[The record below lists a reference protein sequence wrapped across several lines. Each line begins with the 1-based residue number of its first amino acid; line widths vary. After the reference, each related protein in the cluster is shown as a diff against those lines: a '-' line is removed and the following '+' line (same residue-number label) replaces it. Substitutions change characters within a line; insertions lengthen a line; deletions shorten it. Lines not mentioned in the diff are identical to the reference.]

1 MAEDE
6 NNGERVL
13 ERYGQ
18 RPAAGKYDEYFPR
31 SRNTINDD
39 IGNAGDKK
47 VEEQKPQSSVDEQE
61 HEDESRSAEYGGR
74 YRCCCCCCCCRCCDC
89 RGYGN
94 YNDPIVS
101 HNGQGTPMKDANIN
115 KQQHADRG
123 FDSEKLGRRSKRN
136 SGL

>member
-18 RPAAGKYDEYFPR
+18 RPTAGKYSQYPPQ
-31 SRNTINDD
+31 SRNSIND
-39 IGNAGDKK
+39 NLRNEGDMRA
-47 VEEQKPQSSVDEQE
+47 EEQKPQSSVDEQE
-61 HEDESRSAEYGGR
+61 HEDESRSVGHGGG
-74 YRCCCCCCCCRCCDC
+74 YCRCCCCCCCGCCDC

-115 KQQHADRG
+115 RQQHADRG
-123 FDSEKLGRRSKRN
+123 FDSERLGRHSKCN